1 MSSELWSTCD
11 KIETGPGAIESRAA
25 GVRRTIIDPRD
36 PEPDAEEE
44 PEDDP
49 DEGLRRIGDEESPE
63 IRRVTT
69 FGVGSKP
76 ASIIR
81 AMSSAEIDESGD
93 WLAPAGTGAESDDR
107 RDRRIVIRRLGRSA
121 VPDRSR
127 ESVFASSESELTVP
141 TPDSVERRTVSASR
155 VALEGNPVDGDDDDP
170 RVPVGSSPPPS
181 RVLAVDPARAGRGS
195 DVGSG
200 PGPAPRPMLGATG
213 RSSMRTLERRR
224 AGRGLLTERRSTP
237 RAPMAAPSRRQVG
250 AGSCGLLGL
259 LGLPELLGV
268 DEERNDRA
276 IVVEAVA
283 VPVPELVVS
292 FGDAER
298 PWFEPLWVELES
310 GVVRCA
316 GSRDDV
322 VDRVL
327 EPMLVDLEEPSV
339 PSTVAR
345 VTGAPDLMANDA
357 ASASVDAPNDPG
369 TDDPGSNGSGSNGS
383 GSNDSGS
390 NDAGSGTVTP
400 RFSIRSRNDR
410 AASAPGPVTTSSP
423 GSAFRRAST
432 VLEIARRTAVDEP
445 LRPLDT
451 DRRAVDPP
459 QADEDRAGDE
469 VRGVRPVTS
478 TFISRSPDRPPDRS
492 AGSPT

>member
-1 MSSELWSTCD
+1 MSSELWRTCD
-11 KIETGPGAIESRAA
+11 RIDTGPGAIESRAA
-25 GVRRTIIDPRD
+25 GVRRTTIDPRD
-36 PEPDAEEE
+36 PEPDTVEE

-49 DEGLRRIGDEESPE
+49 EEGLRRIGDDESPE
-63 IRRVTT
+63 TRRVTT

-81 AMSSAEIDESGD
+81 AMSSAEIDDSGD
-93 WLAPAGTGAESDDR
+93 WLAPAGIGAESDER
-107 RDRRIVIRRLGRSA
+107 RDRRIVSRRLGRSA
-121 VPDRSR
+121 VPNRSR
-127 ESVFASSESELTVP
+127 ESGFASSESEPTVP

-155 VALEGNPVDGDDDDP
+155 AAPEGNPVDGDDDDP
-170 RVPVGSSPPPS
+170 RDRVGGSPPPS
-181 RVLAVDPARAGRGS
+181 RVLAEDPARAGRGS

-213 RSSMRTLERRR
+213 RSSMRALERRR

-259 LGLPELLGV
+259 LGLLESIGV
-268 DEERNDRA
+268 DEERIDRA
-276 IVVEAVA
+276 TVVEAVVVA
-283 VPVPELVVS
+283 VPDS
-292 FGDAER
+292 
-298 PWFEPLWVELES
+298 
-310 GVVRCA
+310 VVRLGA
-316 GSRDDV
+316 VGP
-322 VDRVL
+322 RVL
-327 EPMLVDLEEPSV
+327 EPMLVDVEEPSV

-345 VTGAPDLMANDA
+345 VAGAPDRMANDA

-369 TDDPGSNGSGSNGS
+369 SDDLGSNDS
-383 GSNDSGS
+383 GSNDSGA

-432 VLEIARRTAVDEP
+432 VPEIARRTTADEP
-445 LRPLDT
+445 FRPLDT

-459 QADEDRAGDE
+459 RADEDRAGDE

-478 TFISRSPDRPPDRS
+478 TLVSRPPDRS
-492 AGSPT
+492 PGCPVGSPT